1 VRPSIPPSTLDDEA
15 EKMKAIVIREYGGPE
30 VLRWEEYSDPVV
42 GAGEVL
48 LQVASTSVNPFEF
61 KVRSGAMKDVFPVQ
75 FPTILGTDV
84 SGTVLKLGPGA
95 EGFAVGDKVFAMASR
110 TYAELC
116 TVKST
121 NLAKIPA
128 GLDILEAAALPV
140 VTTTGH
146 QLISLGVNPQRGQT
160 VLVIGAA
167 GSVGRSAVFAAKAL
181 GAVVIAGVRKKQ
193 FQEAVSLGA
202 DQVIATDDSDAIKKM
217 AQVDGI
223 ADTVGGN
230 TAEIFIAKVKARGVF
245 ASVLGTPGNAK
256 DYPSVT
262 AVPVYAQ
269 PDAKALI
276 YMAQA
281 VKEHKLDIPIRMQL
295 PLKDA
300 AKGHAA
306 AEKGVG
312 KVLLIS

>member
-1 VRPSIPPSTLDDEA
+1 
-15 EKMKAIVIREYGGPE
+15 MKAIVIREYGGPE
-30 VLRWEEYSDPVV
+30 VLKWEDYVDPVA

-48 LQVASTSVNPFEF
+48 LQVAATSVNPFEF
-61 KVRSGAMKDVFPVQ
+61 KVRSGAMKDVFPIQ
-75 FPTILGTDV
+75 FPAILGTDV
-84 SGTVLKLGPGA
+84 SGTVLKLGAGA
-95 EGFAVGDKVFAMASR
+95 EGFSVGDKVFAMASR

-121 NLAKIPA
+121 DLAKIPA
-128 GLDILEAAALPV
+128 GLDALEAAALPV

-146 QLISLGVNPQRGQT
+146 QLIALGVKPQRGQT
-160 VLVIGAA
+160 VVVIGAA

-202 DQVIATDDSDAIKKM
+202 DQVIATDDSDAIK
-217 AQVDGI
+217 QLPPVDAV

-230 TAEIFIAKVKARGVF
+230 TAEAFIAKVKPRGVF
-245 ASVLGTPGNAK
+245 ASVLGAPGNAK
-256 DYPSVT
+256 DYPSVSV
-262 AVPVYAQ
+262 VPVYAQ
-269 PDAKALI
+269 PDAKSLL

-281 VKEHKLDIPIRMQL
+281 VKERKLAIPIRMKL

-306 AEKGVG
+306 AEKGIG
-312 KVLLIS
+312 KVLLAR